1 LNDFSDEAL
10 NRFDNETLH
19 QLGRQGQ
26 TQTQQTQPQTV
37 LNNFEEVPPIG
48 NGTTSMQ
55 SPISRQQT
63 PAELQTP
70 WQQTPPESQTQ
81 RSPLNPASQETP
93 QQVDF
98 VQKPQPKDLLQ
109 PPCTESTSL
118 QSSVQRGPP
127 MSLRQAADIA
137 QKQMGTGAA
146 TGGAETS
153 SQEVR
158 LV

>member
-1 LNDFSDEAL
+1 
-10 NRFDNETLH
+10 
-19 QLGRQGQ
+19 
-26 TQTQQTQPQTV
+26 
-37 LNNFEEVPPIG
+37 
-48 NGTTSMQ
+48 MQ

-63 PAELQTP
+63 PGESQTPWQQTSAKSQTP

-81 RSPLNPASQETP
+81 QSPLNPASPETP

-98 VQKPQPKDLLQ
+98 VQKPQPKDLPQ
-109 PPCTESTSL
+109 PPHTESTSL

-137 QKQMGTGAA
+137 QKQMGTGAT